1 MNLIRRVVLLAFGLA
16 LSGCGGGGGGG
27 GAGSVVLT
35 GVVRWLPSA
44 GAPQPS
50 ATVQVD
56 STTVSTNAGD
66 GSFQLT
72 APSGASSLL
81 VVHQPPSGSAVSFR
95 FDFPPAMLATTD
107 VGDLWIGPAKV
118 HLAGQTLSAAD
129 DSPIE
134 GATIEFAGKRT
145 TTGADGRFTL
155 VDVAYDE
162 ASLATFTSINGRA
175 SRAGFVTRTFAPV
188 TGAVGGVVTIDP
200 LYLPPDTGGT
210 PPASPFNLV
219 GTISPAAQA
228 PGTVVTLWR
237 GGAPIRQITVGSD
250 RQYGFWVT
258 SGSYQVRFA
267 NPGNGLGAD
276 PVDVTINDPSQVVRR
291 DVTLR

>member
-1 MNLIRRVVLLAFGLA
+1 MNLFRFLVLLAMVAGLW
-16 LSGCGGGGGGG
+16 GCGGGGGGG
-27 GAGSVVLT
+27 GGGSVVLT
-35 GVVRWLPSA
+35 GVVRWLPTA
-44 GAPQPS
+44 GPPQPG

-56 STTVSTNAGD
+56 SSTVVTNAGD
-66 GSFQLT
+66 GSFQIA
-72 APSGASSLL
+72 APSGTSSLI
-81 VVHQPPSGSAVSFR
+81 VVHQPPSGSSVSFR
-95 FDFPPAMLATTD
+95 FDFAPAALATTD

-118 HLAGQTLSAAD
+118 QVAGQTLSAAD
-129 DSPIE
+129 DSPID

-155 VDVAYDE
+155 VDVAYDD

-175 SRAGFVTRTFAPV
+175 SRAGFVTRTFAA
-188 TGAVGGVVTIDP
+188 TSGAVGGVVTIDP
-200 LYLPPDTGGT
+200 LYMPPDTGGT

-237 GGAPIRQITVGSD
+237 GGAPIRQTMVGSD
-250 RQYGFWVT
+250 RQFGFWVT
-258 SGSYQVRFA
+258 AGAYELRFA

-276 PVDVTINDPSQVVRR
+276 PVSVTITDPALVVRR